1 LTASSQAVEALT
13 AQNNM
18 FVYTDI
24 HAVLGE
30 GNFVLTVSEGQWNG
44 TTTPSMTCSGWKT
57 A

>member
-1 LTASSQAVEALT
+1 
-13 AQNNM
+13 M

-44 TTTPSMTCSGWKT
+44 QTTPSMTCSAWKM